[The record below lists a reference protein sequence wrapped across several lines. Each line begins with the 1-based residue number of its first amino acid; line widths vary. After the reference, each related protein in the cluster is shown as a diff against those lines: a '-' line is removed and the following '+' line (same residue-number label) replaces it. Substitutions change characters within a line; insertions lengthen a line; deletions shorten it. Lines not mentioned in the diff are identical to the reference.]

1 MMQQGQLEIAQ
12 VHVGDFNKA
21 HSGLTYLY
29 DVMLHF
35 MGCWLQNGVALKQE
49 TV

>member
-12 VHVGDFNKA
+12 VHVGDFNKE

-29 DVMLHF
+29 VMLHF
-35 MGCWLQNGVALKQE
+35 MGC
-49 TV
+49 